1 MSVPI
6 ESIEARLERQELPV
20 KYEYCRLQN
29 ARVAY
34 VEHLRRTSAKNNATD
49 GTTNGGSAEK
59 PSEMSQKKS
68 KNAMKRVGVHRLLL
82 FNTLH

>member
-34 VEHLRRTSAKNNATD
+34 VEHLRRTSAKDNVTD
-49 GTTNGGSAEK
+49 GTIDGDGATGNAVK
-59 PSEMSQKKS
+59 PSDMSQKKS
-68 KNAMKRVGVHRLLL
+68 RNALKRVGFHLLL
-82 FNTLH
+82 L